1 MPLWGHLYYSLLFFF
16 FPESDAIN
24 ILVNIFCTSIIFS
37 NNLLKVMF
45 LNEHFMFNF
54 PSRKFE
60 VAYISFRLHEGILAS
75 TSSLPDLNNTES
87 LKSFKCLYQIEK
99 WKWYTI
105 LILILIFI
113 IRASKH
119 SLIFNGYL
127 FFLLWELLMYINW
140 LCVVKGLISQR
151 PPGTNVKADRIRFI
165 DMMKQ
170 EKVLQRNYRMLCD
183 KREQGII
190 FCSVWL
196 LWMIL
201 KSV

>member
-99 WKWYTI
+99 
-105 LILILIFI
+105 
-113 IRASKH
+113 
-119 SLIFNGYL
+119 
-127 FFLLWELLMYINW
+127 
-140 LCVVKGLISQR
+140 
-151 PPGTNVKADRIRFI
+151 
-165 DMMKQ
+165 
-170 EKVLQRNYRMLCD
+170 
-183 KREQGII
+183 
-190 FCSVWL
+190 
-196 LWMIL
+196 
-201 KSV
+201 